1 MVNDDRLLLVR
12 RAKAPF
18 AGRWDIP
25 GGFCNPTELP
35 RDGAVREV
43 FEETGLHITITGL
56 LGMWMD
62 RYREDGTTQD
72 TLNIYFTATLAGDQ
86 EPTIDPVEVAEIGW
100 FHRDAVPTDIAFP
113 DHASA
118 VLDAWSAGFGD

>member
-1 MVNDDRLLLVR
+1 M
-12 RAKAPF
+12 
-18 AGRWDIP
+18 
-25 GGFCNPTELP
+25 P

-86 EPTIDPVEVAEIGW
+86 LVTGAPAAIV
-100 FHRDAVPTDIAFP
+100 DARGRLV
-113 DHASA
+113 A
-118 VLDAWSAGFGD
+118 VLGRVQRVTLR